1 MKKERKQTPYNIY
14 IYIHIY
20 IYLREGR
27 KEGRAAPGNGPVL
40 PRPKPGKLFMREGGK
55 VVAVRGQKGREI
67 EGEEAKKRNQG
78 EKPRRE
84 DKEKRQGEKAG
95 REGKKRRE

>member
-1 MKKERKQTPYNIY
+1 M
-14 IYIHIY
+14 
-20 IYLREGR
+20 
-27 KEGRAAPGNGPVL
+27 
-40 PRPKPGKLFMREGGK
+40 
-55 VVAVRGQKGREI
+55 VAVRGQKGREI